1 MNTSASLDIGV
12 VGLGVM
18 GVNLAS
24 NLADRGLAVGVH
36 SRTTATLD
44 NALKTDK
51 RLKGHAD
58 LAGLIADLRSPK
70 TVLIMVP
77 SGKAVESQIE
87 ALLPLL
93 SKGDIIIDAG
103 NSYFIDTNRR
113 TAWLTEHGLHF
124 VGLGV
129 SGGEEGARNGPA
141 MMAGGSEEAW
151 ARVGP
156 MLQPAAARAGK
167 DNAEFCIDH
176 VGPAGAGHFVK
187 MIHNGIEYAEMQ
199 ALAEAYDVLKRTGM
213 KPAAMADIFEK
224 WNEGAL
230 ASYLVDISIP
240 ILREIDAETGKP
252 LVDVI
257 VDAAGQK
264 GTGTW
269 TGQIGLE
276 LGVPIPTL
284 LAATA
289 ARGLSA
295 IKAQR
300 VAAAKVLS
308 VPTAALPDAAAVAND
323 LEKALFAIRII
334 NYAQGLALMQAAEGA
349 WSWKIPLDRVAK
361 LWRGGCI
368 IRARILDQVSDV
380 LSKQPDCPNLLVAPA
395 WKSEIAEGI
404 AALRRLVVLMVNA
417 GISSPVFS
425 SALAYHDGYGS
436 AVLPANFIQAQRDF
450 FGAHTYL
457 RTDKEGSHHHD
468 WGHHA

>member
-1 MNTSASLDIGV
+1 MNTAASLDIGII
-12 VGLGVM
+12 GLGVM

-24 NLADRGLAVGVH
+24 NLADRGIVVGVH
-36 SRTTATLD
+36 SRTQTTLD
-44 NALKTDK
+44 NALKTDD
-51 RLKGHAD
+51 RLHGYAD
-58 LAGLIADLRSPK
+58 LAGLVGALRSPK

-77 SGKAVESQIE
+77 SGSAVENQIE
-87 ALLPLL
+87 ALIPLL

-103 NSYFIDTNRR
+103 NSFFLDSNRR
-113 TAWLTEHGLHF
+113 TAWLAEHGIHF

-129 SGGEEGARNGPA
+129 SGGEEGARHGPA

-156 MLQPAAARAGK
+156 LLQKAAARAGK
-167 DNAEFCIDH
+167 DNAEYCIDH

-199 ALAEAYDVLKRTGM
+199 ALAEAYDMLKRAGM
-213 KPAAMADIFEK
+213 KPAAMADVFEK
-224 WNEGAL
+224 WNKGPL
-230 ASYLVDISIP
+230 SSYLVDISVP
-240 ILREIDAETGKP
+240 ILRAIDSDTGRP
-252 LVDVI
+252 LVDII

-264 GTGTW
+264 GTGIW
-269 TGQIGLE
+269 TGKVGLE

-295 IKAQR
+295 IRDQR
-300 VAAAKVLS
+300 LAAADILS
-308 VPTAALPDAAAVAND
+308 VPTTALPESTGLTDD

-334 NYAQGLALMQAAEGA
+334 NYAQGLALMQAAESA
-349 WSWKIPLDRVAK
+349 WAWKIPLDRVAK

-395 WKSEIAEGI
+395 WRNDIRDGI
-404 AALRRLVVLMVNA
+404 AALRRLVVLATNA
-417 GISSPVFS
+417 GISIPVFA
-425 SALAYHDGYGS
+425 SALSYHDGYGT
-436 AVLPANFIQAQRDF
+436 AVLPANFIQAQRDY
-450 FGAHTYL
+450 FGAHTFL
-457 RTDKEGSHHHD
+457 RTDRDGIFHHD
-468 WGHHA
+468 WGHS